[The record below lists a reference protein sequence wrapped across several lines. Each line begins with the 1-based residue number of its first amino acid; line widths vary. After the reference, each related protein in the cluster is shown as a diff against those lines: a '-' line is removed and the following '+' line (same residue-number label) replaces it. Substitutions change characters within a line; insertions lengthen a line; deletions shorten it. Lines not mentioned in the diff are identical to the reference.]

1 MKLVYSDRYDL
12 NLGSHVFPSIKYRLV
27 KEKLLREHI
36 AEPEDFVEPPPASDD
51 DIGLVHHR
59 EYLRRLQTG
68 KLSYL
73 EVLRLEI
80 PYSPELVRAVWLC
93 AGGSILA
100 GRLALEDGVCVNV
113 GGGFH
118 HAYPDH
124 GEGFCV
130 LNDFAVAIRRL
141 QKDETITQAMTVDCD
156 VHQGNG
162 TAAIFGGDHT
172 VFTLSIHQENNYPY
186 PKPPS
191 SLDINLRDGVG
202 DEEYLRELA
211 QGLDRALAEFRPDL
225 IFYLAGADPYRDDQL
240 GGLRLSLEGLEKRD
254 RLVFEKA
261 RAEEYTGGSHTG
273 GRLRPATRGH
283 DSNPLQHHPR
293 GQRVC
298 EVAQTSCFSKS
309 AASPAAN
316 RLWSAAACCRFSLAS
331 LLAGPSPTL
340 QGTASKLAWTK
351 AAASCRTP
359 ERLTFSYAPILMRWV
374 LSEPVR

>member
-1 MKLVYSDRYDL
+1 VKLVYSDHYDL
-12 NLGSHVFPSIKYRLV
+12 NLGTHVFPSQKYRLV
-27 KEKLLREHI
+27 KEKLLRERM
-36 AEPEDFVEPPPASDD
+36 AEPGDFIEPSLASDD
-51 DIGLVHHR
+51 DIALVHHR
-59 EYLRRLQTG
+59 EYLRKLQTG

-73 EVLRLEI
+73 EALRLEI

-100 GRLALEDGVCVNV
+100 GRLALEDGVAVNV

-130 LNDFAVAIRRL
+130 LNDFAVAIRHL
-141 QKDETITQAMTVDCD
+141 QKDETIDRAMTVDCD

-202 DEEYLRELA
+202 DEEYLKELA
-211 QGLDRALAEFRPDL
+211 QGLDRALAEFSPGL
-225 IFYLAGADPYRDDQL
+225 IFYVAGADPYRDDQL
-240 GGLRLSLEGLEKRD
+240 GGLKLSFEGLEKRD

-261 RAEEYTGGSHTG
+261 RAKNI
-273 GRLRPATRGH
+273 P
-283 DSNPLQHHPR
+283 
-293 GQRVC
+293 
-298 EVAQTSCFSKS
+298 VAVV
-309 AASPAAN
+309 
-316 RLWSAAACCRFSLAS
+316 
-331 LLAGPSPTL
+331 LAG
-340 QGTASKLAWTK
+340 GYA
-351 AAASCRTP
+351 R
-359 ERLTFSYAPILMRWV
+359 RLDDTIQIHTNT
-374 LSEPVR
+374 VRVAKEFAK